1 MPIQSI
7 GQPNPYLT
15 VGSRNEQ
22 DLIESL
28 TIESLGFN
36 GQQMIYIPR
45 TIVSLDALFGEDRL
59 SQFNRGQKIE
69 VYLKNAVFDT
79 SRAFVS
85 KFGLM
90 IDQTATF
97 VISRRRWTELV
108 GNTGTTA
115 LPTRPA
121 EGDLIWFPLSD
132 GLFEIKYVNYQN
144 PFYQLNNLFVYSL
157 DVQLFSYASERIQT
171 GISDVDG
178 FETLK
183 TFDTTV
189 SPSASG
195 NTANNAQN
203 ADIDKLAAT
212 EVFNPQN
219 PFNEP

>member
-1 MPIQSI
+1 MPIQTL
-7 GQPNPYLT
+7 GQPNPYIT
-15 VGSRNEQ
+15 AGAQNEQ
-22 DLIESL
+22 DLVESL
-28 TIESLGFN
+28 TIESIGFN
-36 GQQMIYIPR
+36 GFEMIYIPR

-79 SRAFVS
+79 SRAFIN

-97 VISRRRWTELV
+97 VVSRRRWSNLV
-108 GNTGTTA
+108 ANTGTTV

-144 PFYQLNNLFVYSL
+144 PFYQLNNLFVFSL
-157 DVQLFSYASERIQT
+157 DVQLFSYGSEHIQT
-171 GISDVDG
+171 GVADVDG

-189 SPSASG
+189 APSATGSA
-195 NTANNAQN
+195 ANNAQN
-203 ADIDKLAAT
+203 ADIDKLAAL